1 MRCECCGVEGARL
14 KCGRC
19 RESVYCSAACQIRHW
34 KDGHKAKCV
43 PGTSG
48 TSATPQLPTADPA
61 ESAAGAAQS
70 APQRAPIDVGSM
82 SLRELKQLLDARGV
96 DYSKCLEKSEI
107 RALASLA
114 AETEPAPRQAR
125 GDADCAI
132 CLDALL
138 HPVKLPCGHRFCRD
152 CIAGMRKYGIAS
164 AQVCPLC
171 RAPMPDEKR
180 ILQEAATILM
190 RCRKWARRGLPGAE
204 ERFLHWGAVLAP
216 LGPSM
221 RSEVER
227 AVRMCRSILGNYD
240 PLDLM
245 QSPHAAT
252 PRLPGSGGPIGA
264 LAEIYVFEMMADG
277 FGMLGDSEAMIAA
290 YRECI
295 SCASFGKAPPMGQA
309 LVHCN
314 LAVSLHKADEMDAAS
329 EHYSIAS
336 KLDPRTIEPRVNLV
350 ASMMS
355 AHHYQKGIALCR
367 SLIPCLQKRDQLKAI
382 YTNLGVA
389 LLHTDDFAG
398 AAEAH
403 RMALSLDKRW
413 ALAHFN
419 YAAALSALD
428 DLDGAIREYSF
439 VLRADPSD
447 TEARGLVRELTAR
460 AASAPSAARAHES
473 RGIALVDHTNFSG
486 AIRELE
492 AAIREEPDRIS
503 SFRELAKAYRA
514 RADARKGYFG
524 PGRKSLRSAL
534 TIGEAEPLSVDPQAV
549 EADRN
554 AAMSMLFEAHKIDPH
569 DANVI
574 FDIAKVQ
581 MCGYSNSPDES
592 TFNPSNAAE
601 MLTKCV
607 AENPEHPQ
615 AWQFLAQHYEA
626 RGDEDNV
633 ILACRNAVRA
643 NPRDSDSYYLLSNSL
658 RQRSRSGVF
667 DGPAG
672 EVTREAMGTCIAAFV
687 MCATVVRQYPE
698 ENRVCQFLHDP
709 GAAARLAAVKS
720 APPILWHHAMA
731 QFEHVGVGMGAEG
744 GQGEAPPKP
753 KQRRNTKNKKNKKS
767 KKKT

>member
-1 MRCECCGVEGARL
+1 
-14 KCGRC
+14 
-19 RESVYCSAACQIRHW
+19 
-34 KDGHKAKCV
+34 
-43 PGTSG
+43 
-48 TSATPQLPTADPA
+48 
-61 ESAAGAAQS
+61 
-70 APQRAPIDVGSM
+70 
-82 SLRELKQLLDARGV
+82 
-96 DYSKCLEKSEI
+96 
-107 RALASLA
+107 
-114 AETEPAPRQAR
+114 
-125 GDADCAI
+125 
-132 CLDALL
+132 
-138 HPVKLPCGHRFCRD
+138 
-152 CIAGMRKYGIAS
+152 
-164 AQVCPLC
+164 
-171 RAPMPDEKR
+171 
-180 ILQEAATILM
+180 
-190 RCRKWARRGLPGAE
+190 
-204 ERFLHWGAVLAP
+204 
-216 LGPSM
+216 
-221 RSEVER
+221 
-227 AVRMCRSILGNYD
+227 
-240 PLDLM
+240 
-245 QSPHAAT
+245 
-252 PRLPGSGGPIGA
+252 
-264 LAEIYVFEMMADG
+264 MMADG

-336 KLDPRTIEPRVNLV
+336 KLDPSTIEPRINLV
-350 ASMMS
+350 ASMNS

-367 SLIPCLQKRDQLKAI
+367 SLIPCVQKRDQLKVI

-389 LLHTDDFAG
+389 LLNTDDFAG
-398 AAEAH
+398 AADAH

-460 AASAPSAARAHES
+460 AAGAQTAARAHES
-473 RGIALVDHTNFSG
+473 RGIALVDNTNFSG

-503 SFRELAKAYRA
+503 SFRNLAKAYRK

-524 PGRKSLRSAL
+524 RKSLRSAS

-549 EADRN
+549 EADRD
-554 AAMSMLFEAHKIDPH
+554 AAMSMLFEAHKIDSH

-581 MCGYSNSPDES
+581 MCGYSDSADES

-626 RGDEDNV
+626 CGDEDNA

-658 RQRSRSGVF
+658 MKRSSGIMH
-667 DGPAG
+667 GERG
-672 EVTREAMGTCIAAFV
+672 EVTREAMGTSLAAFIKAEEV
-687 MCATVVRQYPE
+687 ARQYPVA
-698 ENRVCQFLHDP
+698 NRMCQILNAP
-709 GAAARLAAVKS
+709 GAAARLAAAKS
-720 APPILWHHAMA
+720 APPILWRHAMA
-731 QFEHVGVGMGAEG
+731 QFEHVGVSIGAEG
-744 GQGEAPPKP
+744 GHDEMPPKP
-753 KQRRNTKNKKNKKS
+753 KQRHNTRNKRNKNN